1 MAIVDTNVLLNNPSV
16 ILEEKCYIS
25 IRVIEELDRLKNNIN
40 ADLAFRARRASRM
53 IQSSEN
59 TEFILDRKDKLS
71 VDDEIIWLAKKL
83 KKKVITN
90 DLNMKIKCRA
100 RGIECSSYEKTEKMY
115 NGITYYS
122 LPLSEN
128 KYHDTLAK
136 ILSTK
141 QPPEDLE
148 RPLYENEF
156 LIIQDSNNNNE
167 IVVIFMYYKGNL
179 EMVDRNYFNSSYLG
193 KITSRNIEQECL
205 MALLNKTEITIL
217 LATGGMG
224 VGKSLLTTAYALQE
238 LERGAISKVIYVPNN
253 SFTENTREIGAL
265 PGTLE
270 EKEELFLGTLYDMI
284 GGYSVD
290 RLINQ
295 DQLEVAP
302 ISTMRGRNFTDSII
316 IVNEAQNLTDKH
328 IKLLISRCGENCRIF
343 FDGDIRQSD
352 SYIFREKNGLVL
364 LNKLKDSEDF
374 GKLFGTV
381 RLVQTERSKTAQA
394 AGYLDTV
401 K

>member
-1 MAIVDTNVLLNNPSV
+1 
-16 ILEEKCYIS
+16 
-25 IRVIEELDRLKNNIN
+25 
-40 ADLAFRARRASRM
+40 
-53 IQSSEN
+53 
-59 TEFILDRKDKLS
+59 
-71 VDDEIIWLAKKL
+71 
-83 KKKVITN
+83 
-90 DLNMKIKCRA
+90 
-100 RGIECSSYEKTEKMY
+100 
-115 NGITYYS
+115 
-122 LPLSEN
+122 
-128 KYHDTLAK
+128 
-136 ILSTK
+136 
-141 QPPEDLE
+141 
-148 RPLYENEF
+148 
-156 LIIQDSNNNNE
+156 
-167 IVVIFMYYKGNL
+167 
-179 EMVDRNYFNSSYLG
+179 
-193 KITSRNIEQECL
+193 

-238 LERGAISKVIYVPNN
+238 LEKGAISKIIYVPNN
-253 SFTENTREIGAL
+253 SFTENAREIGAL

-290 RLINQ
+290 RLLNQ

-302 ISTMRGRNFTDSII
+302 ISTMRGRNFTDSIV